1 MALKRPQDELP
12 SAKLKSIKLE
22 TVLHDPCNDEAGK
35 KSLNDLKKEIYSLL
49 SLFPENCGDFATG
62 SVLSDLELHCFP
74 HIEIQDYGI
83 LPLPI
88 NKLVFDS
95 IKPICL
101 QSPYGLGEETL
112 VDVAVR
118 NSFQLDPQQFVIKNK
133 EFDNQIAAL
142 IEDKIKPNLGLKGTT
157 IFGRIYKLLIY
168 EPGGKFAEH
177 RDTEKHQGMFGTLII
192 QLPSV
197 FTGGD
202 LIVKH
207 CKSSKVFHNSAPE
220 KSSLCSFVA
229 HYASCP
235 HELKEVTSGYRAAL
249 VYSLC
254 WEGNGIKSSPYN
266 ASTNAVRLCNLLN
279 EFMDKTDMFQW
290 ALDYEYSL
298 SSIRE
303 GTVDFFKGCDKNIV
317 SAVRNALQYDIM
329 QCGKDRWEFFV
340 ARADKKVNEFGDC
353 TREYGGYYGHR
364 GGSEEC
370 FSKDWDEIDS
380 IKLSNFIPLT
390 PNTSKN
396 DSLAFD
402 FDPEEAVNGDDGYE
416 FWGEDKGTG
425 CSGPTGNEGA
435 SCERWYQRK
444 VAVLWRADKSLFIK
458 IRSSLSNGIFYVMSL
473 LKKGDLVEGMQGF
486 QILWKSYQNKVSTN
500 HKNVSSLLEMCVI
513 LKLKEEACQ
522 LIKTMCEFGIPTDDS
537 SNIVA
542 LAACQFKEDKNIL
555 DAIKDLLRKS
565 SKDQIK
571 CILQCCSKIDWL
583 TPTEVIDLTTDFILK
598 NEINLGYNR
607 RYSFHNRNE
616 KRSIYLHVIEYM
628 FKHETFRL
636 GSIKKLVLL
645 IDSLVDI
652 ESVICFLVECDKNN
666 VMIDHFLPRFASI
679 ASDALSSKTTDK
691 YGHGWNSLLQPYLS
705 VVTNRH
711 EPEKSVT
718 NVFNTFLSAFAKRS
732 SLGKPL
738 VTLVDSINNLP
749 KNFQDLLKLLTQ
761 QILPIFPD
769 KENIPDCLLNASKI
783 RFDYLE
789 GVIGKGVPQFSWH
802 QPKAVVPGHPQVE
815 KFLRGP
821 AESFTYRNFNNL
833 KHARNWAN
841 KHSRDT
847 GCFMILTPIGR
858 GSSAGVEVV
867 KTRQCHQR
875 EVEIFEEDK
884 VEYTKLLSFLPEK
897 TNVLK
902 QQVQIKQPTVEVI
915 VLD

>member
-1 MALKRPQDELP
+1 MASKRPSDQMSTPSTSKLP
-12 SAKLKSIKLE
+12 KNSLKS
-22 TVLHDPCNDEAGK
+22 
-35 KSLNDLKKEIYSLL
+35 LKKEIFSLL
-49 SLFPENCGDFATG
+49 SVSSDKCGDFATG
-62 SVLSDLELHCFP
+62 SALSDAELQSVPNIDINDF
-74 HIEIQDYGI
+74 GI
-83 LPLPI
+83 LPLPL
-88 NKLVFDS
+88 NKFIYDS
-95 IKPICL
+95 IKPMCS
-101 QSPYGLGEETL
+101 QSPYGLGEQTL
-112 VDVAVR
+112 VDTSVR
-118 NSFQLDPQQFVIKNK
+118 NSLQLDPQQFVIKNK
-133 EFDNQIAAL
+133 EFENQVASL
-142 IEDKIKPNLGLKGTT
+142 IEGKIKSNLGLKDTT

-168 EPGGKFAEH
+168 GPGGKFAEH
-177 RDTEKHQGMFGTLII
+177 RDTEKHQEMFGTLII

-207 CKSSKVFHNSAPE
+207 KNSSKVYKNSSPE
-220 KSSLCSFVA
+220 KLSRCSYVA

-235 HELKEVTSGYRAAL
+235 HELTEVNSGYRTAL

-254 WEGNGIKSSPYN
+254 WRGNGVRPSPSL
-266 ASTNAVRLCNLLN
+266 ASQTTVRLCNLLN
-279 EFMDKTDMFQW
+279 EFMDYTDMLQW
-290 ALDYEYSL
+290 ALEYEYSS
-298 SSIRE
+298 SSINV
-303 GTVDFFKGCDKNIV
+303 GTLNFLKGCDKNV
-317 SAVRNALQYDIM
+317 MAALNNALEYDKM
-329 QCGKDRWEFFV
+329 QCGEDRWELYI
-340 ARADKKVNEFGDC
+340 ATADKQVTEYGIC
-353 TREYGGYYGHR
+353 TRGHYGRYGGSHDKDCIEVED
-364 GGSEEC
+364 EE
-370 FSKDWDEIDS
+370 DEKIE
-380 IKLSNFIPLT
+380 LSDFVPLT
-390 PNTSKN
+390 NYSSKEN
-396 DSLAFD
+396 NLKFD
-402 FDPEEAVNGDDGYE
+402 FRPDDAVNGDDGYE

-435 SCERWYQRK
+435 RCERWYQK
-444 VAVLWRADKSLFIK
+444 QVAVLWRTDKSLSIK
-458 IRSSLSNGIFYVMSL
+458 IRSSLSNGILHVMSL

-486 QILWKSYQNKVSTN
+486 RILWESHQNKVSTN

-522 LIKTMCEFGIPTDDS
+522 LLKTMCEFGIPTEDS

-542 LAACQFKEDKNIL
+542 LAACQFNEDKNII
-555 DAIKDLLRKS
+555 DALKDLLRKS

-583 TPTEVIDLTTDFILK
+583 SPTEVIDLTTDFILK
-598 NEINLGYNR
+598 NEINLSYNR
-607 RYSFHNRNE
+607 RYSYHNKNE

-628 FKHETFRL
+628 FKHKTFQL

-679 ASDALSSKTTDK
+679 ASDALSSKTTNE

-718 NVFNTFLSAFAKRS
+718 NVFKTFLSAFAKRS

-738 VTLVDSINNLP
+738 VTLVDSIKNLS

-761 QILPIFPD
+761 QILQIFPD
-769 KENIPDCLLNASKI
+769 KENIPDCLLNASNL

-802 QPKAVVPGHPQVE
+802 QPNAVVPGHPQVE

-847 GCFMILTPIGR
+847 GCFMTLTPIGR

-875 EVEIFEEDK
+875 EVEIFEGDK
-884 VEYTKLLSFLPEK
+884 VEYTKLLSILPEK

>member
-1 MALKRPQDELP
+1 MTHYPRMALKRPQDELP
-12 SAKLKSIKLE
+12 SAKVKSIKLE
-22 TVLHDPCNDEAGK
+22 TVYHDPRNDQAGK

-49 SLFPENCGDFATG
+49 SLFSENCGDFATG

-74 HIEIQDYGI
+74 NIEIQDYGI

-88 NKLVFDS
+88 NKLIFES

-112 VDVAVR
+112 VDIAVR
-118 NSFQLDPQQFVIKNK
+118 NSFQLDPQQFVIKNE
-133 EFDNQIAAL
+133 EFDNQITAL

-157 IFGRIYKLLIY
+157 IFGKIYKLLIY
-168 EPGGKFAEH
+168 QPGGKFAEH

-197 FTGGD
+197 FIGGD

-207 CKSSKVFHNSAPE
+207 CKSSKVFHNSSPE

-254 WEGNGIKSSPYN
+254 WEGNGIKPSPYN

-317 SAVRNALQYDIM
+317 SAVRNALQYDVM

-340 ARADKKVNEFGDC
+340 ARADKKVNEYGDC
-353 TREYGGYYGHR
+353 TREYGGYWGHHD
-364 GGSEEC
+364 GEEEDC
-370 FSKDWDEIDS
+370 FNKDWDEIDS

-396 DSLAFD
+396 DGLAFD
-402 FDPEEAVNGDDGYE
+402 FDPEEAVNGDDGFE
-416 FWGEDKGTG
+416 SWGDDKGTG

-435 SCERWYQRK
+435 TCERWYQK
-444 VAVLWRADKSLFIK
+444 QVAVLWRADKALSIK
-458 IRSSLSNGIFYVMSL
+458 IRSGLCDGIFHVMSI
-473 LKKGDLVEGMQGF
+473 LKKGDLVEGMRGF
-486 QILWKSYQNKVSTN
+486 QILWESHLNKVSTN

-522 LIKTMCEFGIPTDDS
+522 LLKTMCEFGIPTDDS

-542 LAACQFKEDKNIL
+542 LAACQFKEDKNII
-555 DAIKDLLRKS
+555 DALINLLRKS

-571 CILQCCSKIDWL
+571 YILQCCSKIDWL

-598 NEINLGYNR
+598 NEISLGYR
-607 RYSFHNRNE
+607 RYSYHNE
-616 KRSIYLHVIEYM
+616 HKETSIYPHIVGYM
-628 FKHETFRL
+628 FKHKTFQL
-636 GSIKKLVLL
+636 ASIKKLVSL
-645 IDSLVDI
+645 IDSMSDI
-652 ESVICFLVECDKNN
+652 ESVICSLVECDENN

-679 ASDALSSKTTDK
+679 ASDALSSKTNK
-691 YGHGWNSLLQPYLS
+691 SYGWN
-705 VVTNRH
+705 RC

-718 NVFNTFLSAFAKRS
+718 NVFKNLLFAKRS

-738 VTLVDSINNLP
+738 VTLVNSIKNLP
-749 KNFQDLLKLLTQ
+749 NNFQGLLKLLTQ
-761 QILPIFPD
+761 QILQFFSD
-769 KENIPDCLLNASKI
+769 KENIPDCLLNAAKI

-815 KFLRGP
+815 QFLRGP
-821 AESFTYRNFNNL
+821 AQSFTYRNFNNL

-841 KHSRDT
+841 KHSHDT
-847 GCFMILTPIGR
+847 GCFMTLTPIGR

-867 KTRQCHQR
+867 KTRQSHQR
-875 EVEIFEEDK
+875 EVEIFEKDK
-884 VEYTKLLSFLPEK
+884 LEYTKLLSILPEN
-897 TNVLK
+897 TNVLQ